1 MDLVG
6 KMLAGR
12 YEIIEEV
19 GKGGMAHVYKA
30 RCHFLNRYV
39 AVKVLKEEHRDD
51 KEFVNRF
58 NTEAQAAARISN
70 PHVVSIFD
78 VGYESGLYYIVME
91 YVEGITLKE
100 YISENRRLP
109 WRQAAEFAAQ
119 ICEGLDAA
127 HKKSVIHRDIKP
139 QNIIM
144 TKGDILK
151 ITDFGIARATTQ
163 ATTTT
168 ANSTIGTV
176 HYLSPEQARGGYTN
190 EKTDIYSLGIVL
202 YEMLTGRVPFDDNTA
217 VAIAIKH
224 IQEKPVLPRILN
236 NNIPKS
242 MEYIV
247 MKALNKEQDLRYA
260 SAADFL
266 DDLRKVIKNPDAV
279 LGVTGQTNAEDD
291 IDVTRKHD
299 AIADKDIERYNKEKG
314 TREYNDY
321 VKKLDS
327 EMEERKLRE
336 IDRKRAIRAQKKK
349 ERRVTIAAIVA
360 AVLVIAGL
368 SAVFSAASGGGFFSI
383 FQGAEK
389 VKVPNVV
396 DMKLTDAQ
404 NKYKADGLSIIKA
417 SEKLSDKEA
426 GTILEQ
432 DPPANSS
439 VTKRDDIIIRV
450 VVSAGN
456 KTVKLRDYTKIKVD
470 EAKKEIIRDGFKVNI
485 VEKES
490 SSEEKDMVI
499 SQEPAAGS
507 DVSEGALITL
517 YVSKGDKKDDKDKDT
532 NKDKDNKD
540 DKKDNNTSTNTSTNT
555 NTNTNTEK
563 DNTNNNPSNT
573 DTPSGNNNQEPET
586 NENTENNNNNQGNTG
601 NEGGGNTGNATGG
614 GAGTAPGITN

>member
-39 AVKVLKEEHRDD
+39 AVKVLKEEHRND

-78 VGYESGLYYIVME
+78 VGFESGLYYIVME
-91 YVEGITLKE
+91 FVEGITLKE
-100 YISENRRLP
+100 YISKNRRLP
-109 WRQAAEFAAQ
+109 WRQAADFAAQ

-190 EKTDIYSLGIVL
+190 EKTDIYSLGVVL

-236 NNIPKS
+236 NDIPKS

-247 MKALNKEQDLRYA
+247 MKALNKEQNLRYE
-260 SAADFL
+260 SAAEFL
-266 DDLRKVIKNPDAV
+266 DDLQKVIKNPNVDLSVGANQAS
-279 LGVTGQTNAEDD
+279 LDED
-291 IDVTRKHD
+291 IDVTRKRD
-299 AIADKDIERYNKEKG
+299 AIADEDIESYNRKNG
-314 TREYNDY
+314 NREYDEY
-321 VKKLDS
+321 ARKLDS

-368 SAVFSAASGGGFFSI
+368 SAVFSAVSGGGFFAI
-383 FQGAEK
+383 FQGSEK
-389 VKVPNVV
+389 VKVPYVI
-396 DMKLTDAQ
+396 DMKLSDAQ
-404 NKYKADGLSIIKA
+404 NKYKADGFSIIKA
-417 SEKLSDKEA
+417 SEKPSDKEA
-426 GTILEQ
+426 GTIIEQ
-432 DPPANSS
+432 DPPAESN

-456 KTVKLRDYTKIKVD
+456 KTVRLRDYTKIKVE

-499 SQEPAAGS
+499 SQEPQGGTE
-507 DVSEGALITL
+507 VSEGALITL
-517 YVSKGDKKDDKDKDT
+517 YVSKGDGEDKDDKDKD
-532 NKDKDNKD
+532 KDTSNNED
-540 DKKDNNTSTNTSTNT
+540 DTKTETNTGN
-555 NTNTNTEK
+555 NTNTEPP
-563 DNTNNNPSNT
+563 NTE
-573 DTPSGNNNQEPET
+573 TPSNNNQEPNTNEAPENSGNGQGGNENQGGETAEGANGGGET
-586 NENTENNNNNQGNTG
+586 NSV
-601 NEGGGNTGNATGG
+601 
-614 GAGTAPGITN
+614 PGITN